1 MKDLNTITRWDQFNP
16 NVPFKLQIYR
26 YMYLCPTDYYINLH
40 QELEHIKLNL
50 KAAKN
55 KSGDHRKIFKKNFPL
70 SVIIFGEK
78 MRGMFVTG

>member
-40 QELEHIKLNL
+40 QEMEHIKLNL

-55 KSGDHRKIFKKNFPL
+55 KSGDHRKIFKKNFSL
-70 SVIIFGEK
+70 SVIIF
-78 MRGMFVTG
+78 